1 MNKTLSIAL
10 AGFSFIIDEHAYI
23 KLSDYLNALR
33 SSLDA
38 TEADEVMH
46 DIEIRMVEIFK
57 EGLGKREVINDI
69 DVEKVIAQI
78 GTPEQIDEQ
87 EEAYFSESKQNNQK
101 TRSNFSRNVNGQRQ
115 LFRDPGQQKIA
126 GICAGLAQYF
136 GLDVTWMRLIWVGT
150 FMLLWIAPGSS
161 LLVVLL
167 YGILWM
173 VLPKAESASDYLKLK
188 GKPLNFD
195 NLKEE
200 SGKIVQF
207 ANEST
212 QRVGEIY
219 DNNKQS
225 INNAG
230 SSIWNVLKYIV
241 GIFAILCTAG
251 SFIGLFAIF
260 AAFNTGSFNVGDNLS
275 FYLQENNMS
284 YLMLALAGI
293 PVLMC
298 GICFLLLAIKIFSP
312 KSKFNY
318 VGTFMAILG
327 LIWLGVLG
335 VFAYSAISVE
345 NQFEGHNEETEKVA
359 INSKSDSLFVGSK
372 TVTIPQQFKGYWGR
386 IYSDKKVI
394 YKQDY
399 PSIEVIRKDNVTTPY
414 LVIKKDGEGYNT
426 PLRMSVPVEVVGNR
440 VLLPNYFSYPY
451 DYRFRSYR
459 VDYELV
465 VPKSMKI
472 IKEHGNDV
480 SFRGDIDDDDNPD
493 SSDSQDFDYDNYSNG
508 NSNDTGISIEKNKIK
523 INGNTIE
530 YRSNDDDHVRINGK
544 RYHVDSADAV
554 LDKLNI
560 DKTDLTDLD
569 INIKDGKKEMTIKA
583 SK

>member
-38 TEADEVMH
+38 TEVDEVMN

-57 EGLGKREVINDI
+57 ESLGKREVINDV

-87 EEAYFSESKQNNQK
+87 EEAYYSETKQNTK
-101 TRSNFSRNVNGQRQ
+101 RTRSSFANNMNGQRQ

-126 GICAGLAQYF
+126 GVCAGLAEYF
-136 GLDVTWMRLIWVGT
+136 GIDTTWMRLIWVGT

-167 YGILWM
+167 YAILWM

-219 DNNKQS
+219 DSNKQS

-230 SSIWNVLKYIV
+230 SSVWNVLKYGV
-241 GIFAILCTAG
+241 GVFAILCTAG

-284 YLMLALAGI
+284 FLMLALAGI

-327 LIWLGVLG
+327 LIWLGVVG

-345 NQFEGHNEETEKVA
+345 SQFEGHNEEKENIS
-359 INSKSDSLFVGSK
+359 INTKSDSLFVGSK
-372 TVTIPQQFKGYWGR
+372 NVAIPQQFKGYWGR

-399 PSIEVIRKDNVTTPY
+399 PSLEVIKKDGVTTPY
-414 LVIKKDGEGYNT
+414 LIIKKDGEGYNA
-426 PLRMSVPVEVVGNR
+426 PLRMSVPVEVIGNK

-451 DYRFRSYR
+451 DYRFRNYR

-465 VPKSMKI
+465 VPKNMKI
-472 IKEHGNDV
+472 IKEQGNDV
-480 SFRGDIDDDDNPD
+480 SFRGDIDDENNSDTD
-493 SSDSQDFDYDNYSNG
+493 DSQDFDYDNYSNG
-508 NSNDTGISIEKNKIK
+508 NNTGISIEKNKIK
-523 INGNTIE
+523 INGSTIE
-530 YRSNDDDHVRINGK
+530 YNSNDNDHVRINGK
-544 RYHVDSADAV
+544 RYQVDSADAV
-554 LDKLNI
+554 LEKLKI
-560 DKTDLTDLD
+560 DKADLNDLD
-569 INIKDGKKEMTIKA
+569 IKIKDGKKEVSIKA
-583 SK
+583 TK

>member
-38 TEADEVMH
+38 TEVDEVMH

-57 EGLGKREVINDI
+57 ESLGKREVINDI

-126 GICAGLAQYF
+126 GVCAGLAEYF
-136 GLDVTWMRLIWVGT
+136 GLDVTWMRLIWVGS
-150 FMLLWIAPGSS
+150 FILLWVAPGSS

-219 DNNKQS
+219 DSNKQS

-230 SSIWNVLKYIV
+230 SSIWNVLKYVV
-241 GIFAILCTAG
+241 GVFAILCTAG

-327 LIWLGVLG
+327 LIWLGVVG

-345 NQFEGHNEETEKVA
+345 SQFEGHNEEKENVSINTE
-359 INSKSDSLFVGSK
+359 SDSLFIGSK
-372 TVTIPQQFKGYWGR
+372 NVAIPQQFKGYWGS

-399 PSIEVIRKDNVTTPY
+399 PSVEVIRKDNVTTPY
-414 LVIKKDGEGYNT
+414 LIIKKDGEGYNA
-426 PLRMSVPVEVVGNR
+426 PLKMSVPVEVVGNK
-440 VLLPNYFSYPY
+440 VLLPNYFIYPY
-451 DYRFRSYR
+451 DYRFRNYR

-472 IKEHGNDV
+472 IKENGNDV
-480 SFRGDIDDDDNPD
+480 SFRGDIDDDNNPD

-508 NSNDTGISIEKNKIK
+508 NKNNTGISIEKNKIK
-523 INGNTIE
+523 INGSTIE
-530 YRSNDDDHVRINGK
+530 YNSNDDNHVRINGK

-554 LDKLNI
+554 LDKLKI
-560 DKTDLTDLD
+560 DKTDLNDLD
-569 INIKDGKKEMTIKA
+569 INIKDGKKEVTIKA
-583 SK
+583 TK